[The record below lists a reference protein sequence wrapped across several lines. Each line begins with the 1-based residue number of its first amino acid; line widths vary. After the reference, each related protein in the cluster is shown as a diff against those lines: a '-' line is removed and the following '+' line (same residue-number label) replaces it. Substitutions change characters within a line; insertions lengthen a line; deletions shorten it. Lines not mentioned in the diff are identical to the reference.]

1 MLTESDVKE
10 KLKEVF
16 DPEIRVNVVDL
27 GLIYEAKVEGE
38 TVNVKMTLTSPMC
51 PLGPQIMKDVHNKVL
66 EVPLVKNVN
75 VELVWTPAWDPRTM
89 ASEEA
94 KMELGIE

>member
-1 MLTESDVKE
+1 MLTETEIKE

-27 GLIYEAKVEGE
+27 GLIYEIKADGE

-51 PLGPQIMKDVHNKVL
+51 PLGPQMMKDVHNKVL
-66 EVPLVKNVN
+66 ELPGVKDAN
-75 VELVWTPAWDPRTM
+75 VELVWSPAWDPRTM